1 MKERIKIKISIIRD
15 FLIKII
21 KDKKTKV
28 IILKNLKIKNLKI
41 KFWY

>member
-15 FLIKII
+15 FIIKII

>member
-15 FLIKII
+15 FIIKII

-28 IILKNLKIKNLKI
+28 IILKNLKIENLKI
-41 KFWY
+41 KF

>member
-41 KFWY
+41 KF